1 MSEYK
6 QRVLNF
12 ANFLFQTPEKESED
26 KNKEATSPTKE
37 TPPAG
42 SSRRK
47 QASAQHIT
55 KDKDDKEGK
64 PEEEDDDIVEIVEE
78 TPR

>member
-1 MSEYK
+1 MK
-6 QRVLNF
+6 RCLNF
-12 ANFLFQTPEKESED
+12 AEFIFQTPEKEPED
-26 KNKEATSPTKE
+26 KNKEATSPKD

-47 QASAQHIT
+47 QSKTAAQHIT
-55 KDKDDKEGK
+55 KDKDGK
-64 PEEEDDDIVEIVEE
+64 GDNDDDDIVEIVED